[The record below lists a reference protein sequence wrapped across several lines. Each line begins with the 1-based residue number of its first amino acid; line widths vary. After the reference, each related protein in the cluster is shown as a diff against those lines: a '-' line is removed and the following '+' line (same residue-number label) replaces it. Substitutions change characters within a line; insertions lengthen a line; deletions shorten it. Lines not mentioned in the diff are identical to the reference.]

1 MMAERLL
8 LMRHMSTRN
17 SGFTLVEVAII
28 TPILILV
35 AAGLITALI
44 LMVNNISGPN
54 RQNILIRNQHKAIS
68 YIESDVVNSTGFL
81 ENNFMSDPQIGDY
94 TFNDPN
100 NNDYTSAQKIIL
112 LKHNLSQNYSNTNE
126 TIPSFLNAPYPSA
139 TPCTTTT
146 NTDEN
151 NTEPL
156 VIIYYIKAEAGG
168 GKTLY
173 RRTLTA
179 SRINA
184 STDALG
190 PECATKLAVRSCQQV
205 LPPGCMHQDLRITDA
220 GSLRDFDITYY
231 TATDTATTTADPT
244 AAQSILVS
252 LTGGLAGIA
261 TDESSYTSTARL
273 SRIGD

>member
-1 MMAERLL
+1 MERLL
-8 LMRHMSTRN
+8 PMQRMSIKN

-44 LMVNNISGPN
+44 LMANNVSGPN

-81 ENNFMSDPQIGDY
+81 ESNFMSDPQIGDY

-100 NNDYTSAQKIIL
+100 SNDYASAQKMIL

-126 TIPSFLNAPYPSA
+126 TIPSFLNAPYPTSTA
-139 TPCTTTT
+139 CKTST

-156 VIIYYIKAEAGG
+156 VIIYYTKNESGG

-184 STDALG
+184 STDSLG
-190 PECATKLAVRSCQQV
+190 PECATKLAVRSCQQI
-205 LPPGCMHQDLRITDA
+205 LPPNCIHQDLRITDV
-220 GSLRDFDITYY
+220 GSLRDFNITYY
-231 TATDTATTTADPT
+231 TATDATDAASDPT
-244 AAQSILVS
+244 VAQSILVS
-252 LTGGLAGIA
+252 LTGGLAGVA
-261 TDESSYTSTARL
+261 SDESTYTSTARL